1 MDDLAEKPT
10 ITGARV
16 LLRPVCAA
24 DAAAF
29 MVSMDDEGRRLTGTH
44 RTFTLTEIRDWFR
57 SRGATTDRWDL
68 AIVER
73 ATGRWVGELAILDWD
88 RDNRTCGFR
97 IALGPEGRN
106 RGFGTEA
113 TRLVVGRV
121 FRDLPIHRIQL
132 EVYAFN
138 PRAQHVYETV
148 GFRREGVLR
157 DSLRWAGEFHDTVVM
172 AILRPDWDAART
184 PSS

>member
-1 MDDLAEKPT
+1 MDDFAEKPT
-10 ITGARV
+10 ITGERV
-16 LLRPVCAA
+16 VLRPVQAA
-24 DAAAF
+24 DAVDF
-29 MVSMDDEGRRLTGTH
+29 LDSMDDEGQRLTGTH

-88 RDNRTCGFR
+88 RDTWSCGFR
-97 IALGPEGRN
+97 IALGPNGRD

-121 FRDLPIHRIQL
+121 FHDLPIHRIQL

-138 PRAQHVYETV
+138 PRAQHVYESV
-148 GFRREGVLR
+148 GFRREGTLR
-157 DSLRWAGEFHDTVVM
+157 DSLRWAGEFHDTIVM
-172 AILRPDWDAART
+172 SILRPDWEAAHPTR
-184 PSS
+184 S